1 MCLSLHLKEPTPV
14 AAPLMPVYRAVETAM
29 YPMLRPRPGSKRAG
43 GALDRDERVAER
55 SMRVQWAEENRAAV
69 AANQAADQAAD
80 EEEQAAQATAD
91 LVEEAQARGRARMA
105 QETMSYSTLHAAHE
119 KLKADGDWVT
129 RSERKEWEDMEKA
142 NFELRELGKV
152 YLKKNAENV
161 EKYDGLWMRHEL
173 LRDLRVVDKSLVKQL
188 QGECEYLRDICS
200 TEACPIHLLEDAE
213 KKLRVQTDRL
223 VIVETRYVN
232 QINMLRNA
240 HEGGGA
246 LAPAIAELRASTQR
260 SVESRQRVEDMNDQ
274 LIDSYRIT
282 NEMENEKDKEI
293 ATLKRAA
300 AESAGKLELSEA
312 KLATAEQKLAGV
324 KLAIADQVDLSDEP
338 LAP

>member
-91 LVEEAQARGRARMA
+91 LVEEEQARGRARI

-129 RSERKEWEDMEKA
+129 RSERKEWEDMEKDVA
-142 NFELRELGKV
+142 KLRELGKV

-312 KLATAEQKLAGV
+312 KLATAERKLAGV